1 MKAKKSLI
9 PKSKLW
15 ISLTTIF
22 LPVLLFFTFI
32 QFEVFETSN
41 ELLKVSRIIGS
52 VSLFGM
58 FLLFMTQWTKD
69 DGDEMYMQLRLRAIL
84 FGVVAGITTLLA
96 SSVLS
101 LSEWFDIDYT
111 HYSGFGL
118 MFFILL
124 IILMNFGMQIRA
136 LSKQKVELDEE

>member
-22 LPVLLFFTFI
+22 LPVLLFFIFI

-84 FGVVAGITTLLA
+84 FGVVAGITTLLG

-101 LSEWFDIDYT
+101 LLAWFDIDYAL
-111 HYSGFGL
+111 YNGFGL
-118 MFFILL
+118 MFFILFM
-124 IILMNFGMQIRA
+124 ILMNFGLQIRA
-136 LSKQKVELDEE
+136 LTKQKEE

>member
-22 LPVLLFFTFI
+22 LPVLLFFIFI

-69 DGDEMYMQLRLRAIL
+69 DGDEMYLQLRLRAVL
-84 FGVVAGITTLLA
+84 YGVVAGITTLLGG
-96 SSVLS
+96 SVLS
-101 LSEWFDIDYT
+101 LLAWFDIDYAQ
-111 HYSGFGL
+111 YNGFGL
-118 MFFILL
+118 MFFILFM
-124 IILMNFGMQIRA
+124 ILSNFGLQIRA
-136 LSKQKVELDEE
+136 LTKQKEE

>member
-22 LPVLLFFTFI
+22 LPVLLFFIFI

-58 FLLFMTQWTKD
+58 FLLFITQWTKD
-69 DGDEMYMQLRLRAIL
+69 DGDEMYMQLRLRVIL
-84 FGVVAGITTLLA
+84 FGVVAGITTLLG

-101 LSEWFDIDYT
+101 LFAWFDIDYAL
-111 HYSGFGL
+111 YNCFGL
-118 MFFILL
+118 MFFILFM
-124 IILMNFGMQIRA
+124 ILMNFGLQIRA
-136 LSKQKVELDEE
+136 LTKQKEE